1 MLEQKIQQYKLNTNI
16 KITYLDTN
24 TVVYGIIDA
33 YRPDGLTVNRILPNK
48 GLGWVPVNH
57 PNVKIEIIS

>member
-1 MLEQKIQQYKLNTNI
+1 MLEQIMQQYKINDKI
-16 KITYLDTN
+16 KITYLHNN

-33 YRPDGLTVNRILPNK
+33 YRPDGLTVNRILPDK

-57 PNVKIEIIS
+57 SNVKIEIIN